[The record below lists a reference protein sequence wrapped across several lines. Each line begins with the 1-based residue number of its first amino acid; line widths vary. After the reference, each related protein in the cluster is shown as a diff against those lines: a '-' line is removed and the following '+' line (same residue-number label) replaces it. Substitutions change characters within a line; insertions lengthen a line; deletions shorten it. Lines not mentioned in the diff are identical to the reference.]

1 LGIVASSVP
10 VDSDAS
16 FFYPEVKGARIG
28 ASAQAV
34 RTGVPHVK
42 KLIFILLSAAICIS
56 GGAVLYIYLS
66 LPSVSHLKNQNP
78 KTTALIDQRLREAQR
93 AGKVLKIRQIWIGF
107 EGIPALLKESVR
119 VAEDARFFDHEGID
133 YEEISEAIQKNLN
146 QGRYAR
152 GASTI
157 TQQLAKN
164 LYLSTERSLIRKI
177 KEFFLALRLEEEL
190 SKNRIFHLYLNVI
203 EFGPGIFGVE
213 AAARHYFGKSVG
225 QLSLEEI
232 VRLTAVIPKPLSENP
247 TRNSSWMK
255 WKAGWI
261 LTTLR
266 KTGHIRSEQYHQA
279 SARFK

>member
-1 LGIVASSVP
+1 M
-10 VDSDAS
+10 
-16 FFYPEVKGARIG
+16 KR
-28 ASAQAV
+28 
-34 RTGVPHVK
+34 
-42 KLIFILLSAAICIS
+42 IFILLLIAFC
-56 GGAVLYIYLS
+56 GMGVVVLYIYLS
-66 LPSVSHLKNQNP
+66 LPTVSHLKTRNP

-93 AGKVLKIRQIWIGF
+93 TGRELKVRQVWIGF
-107 EGIPALLKESVR
+107 DGIPGLLKESVR
-119 VAEDARFFDHEGID
+119 VAEDARFYDHEGID
-133 YEEISEAIQKNLN
+133 YEEISEAIQKNLEK
-146 QGRYAR
+146 GRWAR

-164 LYLSTERSLIRKI
+164 LYLSTEKSLVRKLQ
-177 KEFFLALRLEEEL
+177 EYFLALRLEEEL

-225 QLSLEEI
+225 QLSLEDI

-247 TRNSSWMK
+247 TRNSRWLK

-266 KTGHIRSEQYHQA
+266 KTGHISLEQYLQA